1 MDSDDS
7 TVALAGGGGDRL
19 SKLGDAKLGHVLS
32 FLPADEAAR
41 ASALSRRWRH
51 VFAHVHTV
59 SLDEPEPQPDPDDD
73 SDYGGC
79 YSPGYGPCRNVK
91 LVPPFVNHV
100 SARSSSG
107 STSLAAA

>member
-1 MDSDDS
+1 MDSGS
-7 TVALAGGGGDRL
+7 TTVLAAGGRDRL
-19 SKLGDAKLGHVLS
+19 SSVGDAALCHFLS
-32 FLPADEAAR
+32 SLQATEAAR
-41 ASALSRRWRH
+41 TATLSRRWRH

-100 SARSSSG
+100 SARSASG